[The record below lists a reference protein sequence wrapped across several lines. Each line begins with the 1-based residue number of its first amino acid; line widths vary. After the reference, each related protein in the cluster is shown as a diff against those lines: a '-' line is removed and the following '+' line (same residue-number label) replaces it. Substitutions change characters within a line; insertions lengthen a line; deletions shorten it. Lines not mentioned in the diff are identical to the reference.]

1 MRKLASLARNRHALN
16 ISSLY
21 VSLVFNAIVNLALIA
36 YLARVLRPETFGLV
50 LLAQAFGIWLAMIPE
65 YGFSLSAGRAIARA
79 AGDNERIAAIAHSVN
94 AGKAVLAL
102 LALPICAVAYY
113 AVAGFN
119 TQPAFLIGAGL
130 YAVAQGF
137 DPVWL
142 FQGTERQFLYA
153 IISSA
158 AKGLLLALTLILVG
172 GPEDGALVMFI
183 QAFACALIF
192 AGGWIYLRRTFPN
205 RRPSRSEVAATL
217 KDNWH
222 TFQFRWVQALS
233 TTSSVVILGIVS
245 PAGVQAF
252 GSAERIIRNCL
263 GLLGPISAAGMPR
276 ISRLMGTDAAA
287 AGKVARLS
295 FAVMVGFGALA
306 GAGIF
311 LLAPLIV
318 RVLLGA
324 DYEFVTPVLRTISLV
339 LPFAAAS
346 NMLGVQW
353 MLPLGLDRTL
363 VKATLVAGLLNVL
376 GCVVLGSLYSA
387 MGVAVTMVAVEAVL
401 LASILVSLLRA
412 GQLGFLRG

>member
-1 MRKLASLARNRHALN
+1 VKRVVKLARSSHALN

-21 VSLVFNAIVNLALIA
+21 AALVFNALVNLGLIA

-50 LLAQAFGIWLAMIPE
+50 LLAQAFGFWLAMIPE

-79 AGDNERIAAIAHSVN
+79 AGDSPRIALIAHSVN
-94 AGKAVLAL
+94 AAKAL
-102 LALPICAVAYY
+102 LALLTLPICAIAYF

-119 TQPAFLIGAGL
+119 AEPAFLIGAGL
-130 YAVAQGF
+130 FAIAQGF

-158 AKGLLLALTLILVG
+158 ARGLLLALTLILVK
-172 GPEDGALVMFI
+172 GPEDGGLFMFI
-183 QAFACALIF
+183 QAFAAALIF
-192 AGGWIYLRRTFPN
+192 AAAWVYLRRTFPHGRL
-205 RRPSRSEVAATL
+205 RRSDVVATL
-217 KDNWH
+217 KENWH
-222 TFQFRWVQALS
+222 TFQFRWVQALT

-252 GSAERIIRNCL
+252 GSAERIVRNCL

-295 FAVMVGFGALA
+295 FAVMVGFGSVA

-311 LLAPLIV
+311 LLAPTIV
-318 RVLLGA
+318 WLLLGA
-324 DYEFVTPVLRTISLV
+324 EYGFVTPVLRTISVV

-363 VKATLVAGLLNVL
+363 VRATLVAGLLNVL
-376 GCVVLGSLYSA
+376 GCAILGSLYGA

-401 LASILVSLLRA
+401 LASIAVSLLRA